1 MLYIFSNNH
10 CLTLL
15 NFIYIFL
22 SLPQF
27 TRVFLNLPQFSYN
40 IYMRLSQGYLTLL
53 YILIPLY
60 THFFHYFP
68 LSSCIL
74 FYPLYS
80 TGFCSIPLHST
91 VSLVCPCMFLQV
103 SVCLLIVLFHP
114 KILLKGATTKNLTKL
129 NFVFTISQL
138 KNH

>member
-1 MLYIFSNNH
+1 MLCIFSNNH

-15 NFIYIFL
+15 NVIYIFL
-22 SLPQF
+22 SLPKF

-80 TGFCSIPLHST
+80 TGFPSFILYITVFHCIPCMPLH
-91 VSLVCPCMFLQV
+91 VPAGLSLPLDCSF
-103 SVCLLIVLFHP
+103 S
-114 KILLKGATTKNLTKL
+114 
-129 NFVFTISQL
+129 S
-138 KNH
+138 